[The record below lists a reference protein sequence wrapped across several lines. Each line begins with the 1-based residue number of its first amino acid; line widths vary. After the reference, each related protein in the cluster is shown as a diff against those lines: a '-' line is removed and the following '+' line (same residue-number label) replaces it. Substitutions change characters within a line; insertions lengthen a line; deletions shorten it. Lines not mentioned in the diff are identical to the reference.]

1 MRESCCEEAPV
12 YDKSPRR
19 GTRSFRHQHS
29 SEVYYDAVTSVNVF
43 SSLPQM
49 CEANQTKEFTNYIIS
64 SSTQGSVDALRR

>member
-43 SSLPQM
+43 SRPLQM
-49 CEANQTKEFTNYIIS
+49 CEANQEITTYIS
-64 SSTQGSVDALRR
+64 SYDIFTSAL